1 MPLFGRTT
9 GHYDKIK
16 EISCHDCFRENSL
29 QRPAAAPTRRVYLQL
44 CPPDGMELLFISSE
58 DGRSRYYF
66 ESDMQEFDRKAASD
80 TYSLTVYPQ
89 PNGDGEV
96 SLLHLKR
103 AATDRFFLFRMT
115 KPGVTLTGEMCLWED
130 EPPIGTGLPMLFDF
144 LDEVRISK

>member
-1 MPLFGRTT
+1 MTVSERIPFSGFLLPLQEGYTYSCDRRTT
-9 GHYDKIK
+9 
-16 EISCHDCFRENSL
+16 
-29 QRPAAAPTRRVYLQL
+29 
-44 CPPDGMELLFISSE
+44 DGMELLFISRE

-66 ESDMQEFDRKAASD
+66 ESDMQEFDHKAASD
-80 TYSLTVYPQ
+80 AYRLTVYPR

-130 EPPIGTGLPMLFDF
+130 ETPIGTGLPMLFDF
-144 LDEVRISK
+144 LDEVRILK

>member
-1 MPLFGRTT
+1 MTVSERILFSGLLLPLQEGYTYSCDRRTT
-9 GHYDKIK
+9 
-16 EISCHDCFRENSL
+16 
-29 QRPAAAPTRRVYLQL
+29 
-44 CPPDGMELLFISSE
+44 DGMELLFISRE

-80 TYSLTVYPQ
+80 THSLTVYPQ
-89 PNGDGEV
+89 PNGDGKV

-130 EPPIGTGLPMLFDF
+130 ETPIGTGLSMLFDF

>member
-1 MPLFGRTT
+1 MTVSERIPFSGLLLPLQEGYTYSCDRRTT
-9 GHYDKIK
+9 
-16 EISCHDCFRENSL
+16 
-29 QRPAAAPTRRVYLQL
+29 
-44 CPPDGMELLFISSE
+44 DGMELLFISRE

-80 TYSLTVYPQ
+80 THSLTVYPQ
-89 PNGDGEV
+89 PNGDGKV
-96 SLLHLKR
+96 SPLHLKR

-130 EPPIGTGLPMLFDF
+130 ETPIGTGLPMLFDF

>member
-1 MPLFGRTT
+1 
-9 GHYDKIK
+9 
-16 EISCHDCFRENSL
+16 
-29 QRPAAAPTRRVYLQL
+29 
-44 CPPDGMELLFISSE
+44 MELLFIFRE
-58 DGRSRYYF
+58 DGHSRYYF
-66 ESDMQEFDRKAASD
+66 ESDMQEFDHKAASD

-130 EPPIGTGLPMLFDF
+130 ETPIGTGLPMLFDF
-144 LDEVRISK
+144 LAEVRIQNIEVK